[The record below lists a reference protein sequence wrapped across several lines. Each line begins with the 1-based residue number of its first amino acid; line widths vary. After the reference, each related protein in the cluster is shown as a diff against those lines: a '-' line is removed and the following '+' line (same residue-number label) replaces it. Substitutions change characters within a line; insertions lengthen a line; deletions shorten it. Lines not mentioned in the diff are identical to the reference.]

1 MTGVDRY
8 LDAGIPAPLASVLDA
23 HGKALAQLFVS
34 SQAGPSPMSMDQLMT
49 AAAQFAAFVCDGG
62 VSS

>member
-1 MTGVDRY
+1 MTRY
-8 LDAGIPAPLASVLDA
+8 LDAGLPAPIASALDA

-34 SQAGPSPMSMDQLMT
+34 SQAGPSPMSMDQLLT

-62 VSS
+62 VKA